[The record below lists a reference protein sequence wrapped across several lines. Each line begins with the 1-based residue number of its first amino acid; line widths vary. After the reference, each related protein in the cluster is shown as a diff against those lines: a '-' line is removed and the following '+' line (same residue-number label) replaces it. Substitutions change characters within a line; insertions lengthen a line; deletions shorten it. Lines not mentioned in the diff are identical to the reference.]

1 MIFVWIRPQGY
12 YIIAIWFNFKF
23 GLDRRHQCRLLNE
36 GKPVTRQHQTQS
48 RQSGRLFLQSSE
60 LGPPLLTPR
69 RVCLPPTPP
78 LVPEEG
84 GHTRLRERGGGS
96 NADLGDRPCSTLSI
110 YVLYFVAPGLWE
122 MLFIMYSCSPITF
135 FIVRTAIVVYTVHT

>member
-1 MIFVWIRPQGY
+1 MFFVWIRPQGY
-12 YIIAIWFNFKF
+12 YLIAIWFNFKF

-60 LGPPLLTPR
+60 LGPPLLTHR
-69 RVCLPPTPP
+69 RVCPPPHF
-78 LVPEEG
+78 G
-84 GHTRLRERGGGS
+84 SGGGGTHS
-96 NADLGDRPCSTLSI
+96 LAGEGRGFQCRRGDRLCSTLSI

-122 MLFIMYSCSPITF
+122 MSFIMYSCSPNLF
-135 FIVRTAIVVYTVHT
+135 LLFVQRL